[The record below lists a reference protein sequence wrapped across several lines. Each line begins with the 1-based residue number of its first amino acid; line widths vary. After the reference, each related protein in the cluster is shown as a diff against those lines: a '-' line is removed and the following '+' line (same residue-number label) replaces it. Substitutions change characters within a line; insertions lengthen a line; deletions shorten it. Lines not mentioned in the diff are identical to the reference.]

1 MAGSFSFIFKKTKDK
16 RKSSHVVVRE
26 IGVGGELLADVGH
39 WQLGENGRR
48 LLLLLLAL
56 VVVEEGAGRVGRTLC
71 VQVDDVHERRHH
83 QRVAEGQ
90 REAVAHRQGVQCR
103 RPVPV
108 RVLVPQNVKDFVE
121 VELVEIADQGAQGT
135 IPAILADSLTQ
146 ILVPEIENQIENQI
160 KSNHWLGQPNKL

>member
-1 MAGSFSFIFKKTKDK
+1 MAGSFSFIFKKIKDK

-39 WQLGENGRR
+39 WRLGENGRR
-48 LLLLLLAL
+48 RLLLLLMAL

-71 VQVDDVHERRHH
+71 VQVDDVHERSHH

-90 REAVAHRQGVQCR
+90 REAVAHRQGVQGR

-108 RVLVPQNVKDFVE
+108 RVLVPQDVKDFVE

-135 IPAILADSLTQ
+135 IAAILADSLTQ
-146 ILVPEIENQIENQI
+146 ILVPEIEIQI